1 MATTSILALLV
12 ALSALA
18 IYSNGM
24 PQYGPTGYGPTGYG
38 PTGYGPGSLPPGFD
52 GRGHG
57 WSHTDRWSNHNV
69 THDDGKTQIKLWGI
83 HLGDINSEHT
93 ITTDG
98 NASHYQEHRTWK

>member
-24 PQYGPTGYGPTGYG
+24 PQYGPTGYGP
-38 PTGYGPGSLPPGFD
+38 GSPPPGFNGGD
-52 GRGHG
+52 HG
-57 WSHTDRWSNHNV
+57 WNHTDKWSNHNV
-69 THDDGKTQIKLWGI
+69 THDDGKSQLYWWGM
-83 HLGDINSEHT
+83 HMGDFNSQHT

-98 NASHYQEHRTWK
+98 NSSHYQEHHYWK